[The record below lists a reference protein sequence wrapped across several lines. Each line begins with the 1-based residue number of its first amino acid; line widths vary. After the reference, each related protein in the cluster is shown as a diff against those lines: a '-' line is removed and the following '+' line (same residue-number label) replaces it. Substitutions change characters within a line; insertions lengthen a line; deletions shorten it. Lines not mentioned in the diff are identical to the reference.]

1 MHAPPKP
8 LEQQMSSRD
17 PGAVVRRHS
26 IGTIDPHAPVVTG
39 MAGARM
45 ETADGG
51 HWFDAST
58 GGFGAGHPEV
68 TAAIAEQAGRVAL
81 SSRILL
87 SRPLA
92 EAVEA
97 LDAFCPDPLTVSY
110 LCNSGGEA
118 LDSALKLAKGTH
130 PDRSR
135 VLGIAGE
142 NFGTLTHGQGLSTGA
157 TPVPVLPLMPVT
169 VSGDRPESLLEQVD
183 ATLAAVVLAPAA
195 PGRPLERLS
204 PQWWRALRDRCT
216 QHDVLLILDERLT
229 APARLGWDLATQA
242 LGIVPDALIL
252 GEALG
257 ADAVPV
263 GVMVTSRAAYDRVYA
278 GKNPSLHGST
288 FGANPLSAAAVRAVL
303 AVVAADGLADRQR
316 RAEDSAR
323 RVLGDITSF
332 GAVTEFCADG
342 GLVWLRLASAE
353 QAQALT
359 AALGEAR
366 ILVRPPFGPDGDVV
380 AVLPPLTADPA
391 DLEQI
396 HATVRAVA
404 EEILTVREV
413 AA

>member
-1 MHAPPKP
+1 
-8 LEQQMSSRD
+8 MSSRD

-39 MAGARM
+39 MVGARM
-45 ETADGG
+45 ETADGS

-58 GGFGAGHPEV
+58 GGFGAGHPGV

-92 EAVEA
+92 EAVKA

-130 PDRSR
+130 PGRSR

-142 NFGTLTHGQGLSTGA
+142 NFGTLTHGQGLATGA

-169 VSGDRPESLLEQVD
+169 VPGTRPESLLEQVD
-183 ATLAAVVLAPAA
+183 ATLAAMVVAPAA
-195 PGRPLERLS
+195 LGRPLDRLS

-288 FGANPLSAAAVRAVL
+288 FGANPLSAAAVCAAL
-303 AVVAADGLADRQR
+303 AAVAADGLADRQR

-323 RVLGDITSF
+323 RFLGDIASF
-332 GAVTEFCADG
+332 SAVTEFCADG
-342 GLVWLRLASAE
+342 GLVWLRLATAE
-353 QAQALT
+353 QARALT
-359 AALGEAR
+359 TALAEAR

-391 DLEQI
+391 DLEKI
-396 HATVRAVA
+396 HGTVRAVA
-404 EEILTVREV
+404 EKVLTVREV